1 MPAKTAITFLSG
13 RPFTVSTVVGVEDE
27 VVQLDS
33 VIDIVG
39 LGNSV
44 SSVEVILFKYLENAE
59 LFDPL
64 ATDEV
69 GTEETTFVLIEAV

>member
-1 MPAKTAITFLSG
+1 M
-13 RPFTVSTVVGVEDE
+13 
-27 VVQLDS
+27 
-33 VIDIVG
+33 IDIVG

-69 GTEETTFVLIEAV
+69 GTAEIKFVLIEAV